1 MHLAA
6 ERSATDP
13 RARRITRLLAA
24 AAAALLAATAA
35 TSAAAQTIRQY
46 QFEPDGATYRLAL
59 KEVERPEAGPNEVL
73 VRVHAVSLNRRDVL
87 MLNARYGPGGNSAG
101 GIPLSDGAGEAI
113 AVGPNV
119 SRFEVG
125 DRVAGI
131 FFGKWIDGDRS
142 AEINGSARG
151 GNASGMLSE
160 VIVSHEDALVAIP
173 EHLSYEQAAT
183 LPCAGVTAWVAL
195 FKHGGLEAGDY
206 VLLEGTGGVSTLG
219 LQLAAAAGARPII
232 PSSCEEK
239 LERAKALGAFG
250 TVNYRENPEW
260 QRTVRELTGGAGVK
274 HVLEVGGEDTLP
286 KAVQALGYDGHIAL
300 IGGLSGFASS
310 LPVGALMTL
319 GGRVTGIYV
328 GSRADFEALNAF
340 IAEHGIE
347 PHVDRVFELE
357 DAPAAFDLMENG
369 DFMGKIVIRL

>member
-101 GIPLSDGAGEAI
+101 GIPLSDGAGEVI

-131 FFGKWIDGDRS
+131 FFEKWIDGDRS

-232 PSSCEEK
+232 TSSSDEK

>member
-101 GIPLSDGAGEAI
+101 GIPLSDGAGEVI

-131 FFGKWIDGDRS
+131 FFEKWIDGDRS

-151 GNASGMLSE
+151 GNAGGMLSE
-160 VIVSHEDALVAIP
+160 VIVSHEDSLVAIP
-173 EHLSYEQAAT
+173 QVLMPQWFSIARRSVTPRCGLS
-183 LPCAGVTAWVAL
+183 PVISCD
-195 FKHGGLEAGDY
+195 HGF
-206 VLLEGTGGVSTLG
+206 S
-219 LQLAAAAGARPII
+219 P
-232 PSSCEEK
+232 
-239 LERAKALGAFG
+239 
-250 TVNYRENPEW
+250 
-260 QRTVRELTGGAGVK
+260 
-274 HVLEVGGEDTLP
+274 VGGCFGP
-286 KAVQALGYDGHIAL
+286 LGQTPR
-300 IGGLSGFASS
+300 GLDARRILYSPLLFETARRRRGS
-310 LPVGALMTL
+310 L
-319 GGRVTGIYV
+319 
-328 GSRADFEALNAF
+328 N
-340 IAEHGIE
+340 
-347 PHVDRVFELE
+347 ELRCSHE
-357 DAPAAFDLMENG
+357 KSF
-369 DFMGKIVIRL
+369 